1 VVLISVSIMYKN
13 DAVVGRLKGLV
24 IDRDFRPRWQFHEL
38 CDSESQEL
46 QEMGVCFC
54 NDDGTLRYEDLNG
67 LTKEQD
73 AAASSGGFLQI
84 EEVSISEAHRRK
96 DLGVRCVKKLLE
108 WLNAR
113 DVRQCEENTGIKPLY
128 KCLRAGWT
136 LAVLQ
141 PGLENTEEDRKRWRE
156 EHEREREGG
165 EPSAADQAQKAE
177 RMALRKAGKRKVTQQ
192 WARLGFQQACF
203 ASNLWYVI
211 PSRLGLKTKEEVSDL
226 LITETPEPQPVN
238 NLDKPLIL
246 YLREATALP
255 LPSFEAEVRRLV
267 ASGADL
273 NRCHVLIH
281 AVMNGVT
288 FEAKLRLLVHLGAN
302 PNDADEFGQTALH
315 ALAELIGGD
324 TATREGAVI
333 AANCLIGLG
342 ASCSVKD
349 VYGNTPLETV
359 LKQIR
364 HYVDFDGAFGG
375 LSELQWQQHR
385 RDDEKERYELVVAL
399 LEPPQRAALICGVLT
414 PRQDHRLRYYTE
426 NFGDSARDEAPEFQN
441 QRPLPSEDMEWQVPL
456 WMHIPKNV
464 RGQEVYK
471 SFVYG
476 WVQVLEAIQNIY
488 CSRDVLPMVD
498 EVTLELTR
506 GGSNYDNRY
515 TEFFFRNGGKVE
527 FAIDGLIHAAKDSDL
542 FFDLH
547 FGEFADEDAGDDY
560 EALPEHPLDDL
571 WDFVRYQFLGPKGKV
586 RKGPFQ

>member
-1 VVLISVSIMYKN
+1 MLLQ
-13 DAVVGRLKGLV
+13 R
-24 IDRDFRPRWQFHEL
+24 RWFT
-38 CDSESQEL
+38 S
-46 QEMGVCFC
+46 
-54 NDDGTLRYEDLNG
+54 LRR
-67 LTKEQD
+67 EQD

-113 DVRQCEENTGIKPLY
+113 DVRQCEENAGKPLY

-141 PGLENTEEDRKRWRE
+141 PGLENTEEDRNRWRE

-177 RMALRKAGKRKVTQQ
+177 RMALRKAGKRKVKQQ

-203 ASNLWYVI
+203 ASNFWYVI
-211 PSRLGLKTKEEVSDL
+211 PSCLGLKTKEEVSDL
-226 LITETPEPQPVN
+226 LISETPEPQPVN
-238 NLDKPLIL
+238 DLDKPLIL
-246 YLREATALP
+246 YLRDATASP

-273 NRCHVLIH
+273 NRCHALIL
-281 AVMNGVT
+281 AVMSGVT
-288 FEAKLRLLVHLGAN
+288 VEAKLRLLVRLGAN

-349 VYGNTPLETV
+349 VYGSTPLETV

-385 RDDEKERYELVVAL
+385 RDDERERYELVVAL
-399 LEPPQRAALICGVLT
+399 LDPTQRAALIRGVLT
-414 PRQDHRLRYYTE
+414 PRQDHRLRYYTA
-426 NFGDSARDEAPEFQN
+426 NIGDSARDEAPVFQN
-441 QRPLPSEDMEWQVPL
+441 HTPLPSEDMDWQVPL
-456 WMHIPKNV
+456 WMHIPKSI

-476 WVQVLEAIQNIY
+476 FIQVLEAIKNIY
-488 CSRDVLPMVD
+488 CSREVLPTVD

-515 TEFFFRNGGKVE
+515 TEFFFRSGGKVE
-527 FAIDGLIHAAKDSDL
+527 FAIDGLIHAAKDSDV
-542 FFDLH
+542 FFDVYY
-547 FGEFADEDAGDDY
+547 EDASSDY

-571 WDFVRYQFLGPKGKV
+571 WDFLRYHFLGPKGNV
-586 RKGPFQ
+586 PKGPFQ